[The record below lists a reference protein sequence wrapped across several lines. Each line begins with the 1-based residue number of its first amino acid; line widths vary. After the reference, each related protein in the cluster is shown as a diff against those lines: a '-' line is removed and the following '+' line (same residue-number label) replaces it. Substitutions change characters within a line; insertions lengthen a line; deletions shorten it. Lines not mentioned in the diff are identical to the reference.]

1 MIAMGSRDCGKEVEE
16 VGEWMTSFHT
26 SSAVDSLA
34 SWADRGAAEMV
45 VDEEERTW
53 FTHSSKLSLWI
64 GGVTDLLSDNQ
75 IFFIL

>member
-26 SSAVDSLA
+26 SSAVVFLA
-34 SWADRGAAEMV
+34 SWADKGAAEMV

-53 FTHSSKLSLWI
+53 FTHSSKLTL
-64 GGVTDLLSDNQ
+64 
-75 IFFIL
+75 